1 MLLQH
6 ALAYDCRGNL
16 TLWLNAQAGLRI
28 KPNFFAALLWHAAA
42 RGCVCN
48 PGTLVKCPSRLVVSS
63 QASSQHSCD
72 MQSHAVRLQPGTSQ
86 SAHARLPMGRVRV
99 TGSAGRLYAPCS
111 GFLGRLDG
119 HHHEAWD
126 CSGVP
131 LLPSGGRR
139 FLKERRPAHTTAIVG
154 CWGEDALYLHSAFS

>member
-1 MLLQH
+1 MKTKDGS
-6 ALAYDCRGNL
+6 ALFD
-16 TLWLNAQAGLRI
+16 AQPR
-28 KPNFFAALLWHAAA
+28 P
-42 RGCVCN
+42 V
-48 PGTLVKCPSRLVVSS
+48 PSRV
-63 QASSQHSCD
+63 D
-72 MQSHAVRLQPGTSQ
+72 NRAVRTRANKKLLLVP
-86 SAHARLPMGRVRV
+86 
-99 TGSAGRLYAPCS
+99 AGRLNAPCS

-154 CWGEDALYLHSAFS
+154 CWGEDALYLHSAFSQETSSII